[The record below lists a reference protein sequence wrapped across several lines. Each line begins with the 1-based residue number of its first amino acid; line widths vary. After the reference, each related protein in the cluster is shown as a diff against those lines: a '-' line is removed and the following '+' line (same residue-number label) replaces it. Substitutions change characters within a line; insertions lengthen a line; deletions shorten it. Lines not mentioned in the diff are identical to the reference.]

1 MFEDY
6 GENGYSLGQ
15 KVLLYLMN
23 RCTKLSWARQLLDT
37 QDLVRSERRELC
49 TNAPHGSSMTDDDDD
64 GDDNGDD
71 EVNDNCNSKYSDG
84 NYNNNCDS
92 NNDNSDNSSYDNHN
106 DDHDSYSKVDC
117 CGRFIPESQ
126 QLL

>member
-37 QDLVRSERRELC
+37 QDLVRSGRRELC
-49 TNAPHGSSMTDDDDD
+49 TNAPHGSSMTDDGDDDDND
-64 GDDNGDD
+64 GDDVDVDD
-71 EVNDNCNSKYSDG
+71 DNDEGVRLLENNSAPAKDP
-84 NYNNNCDS
+84 
-92 NNDNSDNSSYDNHN
+92 
-106 DDHDSYSKVDC
+106 
-117 CGRFIPESQ
+117 F
-126 QLL
+126 